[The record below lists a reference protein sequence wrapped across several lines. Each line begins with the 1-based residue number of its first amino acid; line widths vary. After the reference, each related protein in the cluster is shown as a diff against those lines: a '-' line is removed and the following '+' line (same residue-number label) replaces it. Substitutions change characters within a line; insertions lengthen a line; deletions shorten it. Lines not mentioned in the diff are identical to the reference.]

1 MSKGSLRVSSKGL
14 ELGLVGGVEPHP
26 KDSEI
31 IKALTAAKRKLG
43 GSTDSV
49 IAFKNLDDKVYR
61 RAVLNGV
68 HQEMY
73 LAERL
78 ELHGLVDESEHGG
91 RRPKGVWAC
100 FGPKRDMT
108 LEGVLEQIKT
118 GVRPLANP
126 Q

>member
-1 MSKGSLRVSSKGL
+1 MAKSTSRDGSKSIEVGL
-14 ELGLVGGVEPHP
+14 IAGVEPHP
-26 KDSEI
+26 KDVEVV
-31 IKALTAAKRKLG
+31 KALAAAKRRLG

-49 IAFKNLDDKVYR
+49 VAFKNMDDKVYR
-61 RAVLNGV
+61 HAVINGI
-68 HQEMY
+68 HQEIY

-78 ELHGLVDESEHGG
+78 EPHGLIDESEHGG

-118 GVRPLANP
+118 GVRPLAKP